1 MSCELLYIK
10 TLIRTVGCHFVHT
23 YLAPYVRL
31 PKPWTLKPMF
41 SYLRSSHVAI
51 IVHIYSRMCNTRT
64 RHVRVCKCCR
74 RVNYIVTN
82 AQRYNIF
89 SSIII

>member
-31 PKPWTLKPMF
+31 GKPWTLKPIF

-51 IVHIYSRMCNTRT
+51 IVHIYSRMCNTRE
-64 RHVRVCKCCR
+64 HVTCAF
-74 RVNYIVTN
+74 VNV
-82 AQRYNIF
+82 ADGG
-89 SSIII
+89 II

>member
-41 SYLRSSHVAI
+41 SYLAP
-51 IVHIYSRMCNTRT
+51 RMSPLLYI
-64 RHVRVCKCCR
+64 
-74 RVNYIVTN
+74 YIVECVIREHITCAFVN
-82 AQRYNIF
+82 VADGELYSNKRSNI
-89 SSIII
+89 